1 MTIMSIITSIIT
13 SIIMSMNAMSA
24 TIITIITMREV

>member
-1 MTIMSIITSIIT
+1 MTIMSIITSIIM

-24 TIITIITMREV
+24 TIITMREV